1 LSEKSRKYVSKFQ
14 DISKISSINQKK
26 GMILHVFRLN
36 PASFPKNVFELNT
49 QKTQSK
55 VVGAVREPP
64 LPGTLPAAMAGAVS
78 VCCL

>member
-1 LSEKSRKYVSKFQ
+1 
-14 DISKISSINQKK
+14 
-26 GMILHVFRLN
+26 MILHVFRLN

>member
-1 LSEKSRKYVSKFQ
+1 MTVRHDFACFSPESGF
-14 DISKISSINQKK
+14 IS
-26 GMILHVFRLN
+26 
-36 PASFPKNVFELNT
+36 KNVFELNT

-55 VVGAVREPP
+55 VAGAVREPP